1 MKKIKPKPEVEENN
15 NDDYNEDNV
24 DNGNNQ
30 E

>member
-1 MKKIKPKPEVEENN
+1 MKKIKPKHEVEENN